1 VEGPM
6 DQILN
11 DVVERIP
18 SAHPPAYDSY
28 GNEGKSN
35 KNLGGCPLS
44 VVSDCV
50 RKRECLSRPY

>member
-1 VEGPM
+1 M

-44 VVSDCV
+44 VVSDYV